1 MSAGLLDGRVAIV
14 TGGAGNL
21 GAHICRLFASQGAS
35 IVINDVN
42 TAAGEALTEEVV
54 AGGGRA
60 VFDCTDVSTVAGG
73 RALVQ
78 RAVDEFGTVDALAL
92 LAGRIPLSPLAD
104 ISEDEW
110 DGVITSHMKGHF
122 TLIQAAA
129 PVMKEKRYGRIV
141 GFSSVQG
148 TIGDSHQ
155 MPYCAAKAGII
166 GLMRAVT
173 IELDPFGICANTVCP
188 AGVEGVHGPIADRL
202 VGPSANVAPLVA
214 YLASEQAGWI
224 NGHVFDISGS
234 GRLGLYRPMVPER
247 LIERP
252 GGFSIDE
259 MSDAVGRLFEPMYS
273 SEPRQRPRLLP
284 PAGEQLDKLP
294 EGIAPLLYEML
305 STAGLF
311 PPPENPP
318 RTPWR

>member
-1 MSAGLLDGRVAIV
+1 MAGLLNGRVAIV

-21 GAHICRLFASQGAS
+21 GAPISRLLAAEGAAV
-35 IVINDVN
+35 VINDLN
-42 TAAGEALTEEVV
+42 TDAGTALADEVV
-54 AGGGRA
+54 VRGGRA
-60 VFDCTDVSTVAGG
+60 VFDRTDVSTFAGG
-73 RALVQ
+73 RTVVQ
-78 RAVDEFGTVDALAL
+78 RAIDEFGTVDSLAL
-92 LAGRIPLSPLAD
+92 LAGRIPLSLLAD

-129 PVMKEKRYGRIV
+129 PIMKEKRYGRIV
-141 GFSSVQG
+141 GFASVQG

-155 MPYCAAKAGII
+155 MPYCAAKSGII

-188 AGVEGVHGPIADRL
+188 AGIGARLGPLTDRL
-202 VGPSANVAPLVA
+202 IGPSKNVAPLVA
-214 YLASEQAGWI
+214 YLASERAGWI

-234 GRLGLYRPMVPER
+234 GRLGLYRSMVPER
-247 LIERP
+247 LIEQP
-252 GGFSIDE
+252 GGFTLDQI
-259 MSDAVGRLFEPMYS
+259 SDAVVRLFEPMYT

-284 PAGEQLDKLP
+284 PAGEQLDQLP
-294 EGIAPLLYEML
+294 EGLSPLLHEAL
-305 STAGLF
+305 SAVGIV
-311 PPPENPP
+311 PPPKTPP

>member
-1 MSAGLLDGRVAIV
+1 MGLLDGRVAIV

-21 GAHICRLFASQGAS
+21 GSHVCRLFAAEGAGL
-35 IVINDVN
+35 VINDVN
-42 TAAGEALTEEVV
+42 ADKGKALADEL
-54 AGGGRA
+54 GA
-60 VFDCTDVSTVAGG
+60 VFDPTDGSTFAGG
-73 RALVQ
+73 RALVA
-78 RAVDEFGTVDALAL
+78 RAVAEFGTVDVLAL
-92 LAGRIPLSPLAD
+92 LAGRIPLSPLAEV
-104 ISEDEW
+104 SEDEW

-122 TLIQAAA
+122 SLIQAAA

-155 MPYCAAKAGII
+155 SPYCAAKAGIV
-166 GLMRAVT
+166 GLMRAMT

-224 NGHVFDISGS
+224 NGHVFDISGT

-247 LIERP
+247 LIEQP
-252 GGFSIDE
+252 GGFTVGQIG
-259 MSDAVGRLFEPMYS
+259 DAVVRLFEPMYTA
-273 SEPRQRPRLLP
+273 EPRQRPRLLP
-284 PAGEQLDKLP
+284 AAGEQLDRLP
-294 EGIAPLLYEML
+294 EGISPVLYEML

-311 PPPENPP
+311 PLPETPP

>member
-1 MSAGLLDGRVAIV
+1 MGLLEGRVSIV

-21 GAHICRLFASQGAS
+21 GAHISRLFAAEGAS
-35 IVINDVN
+35 VVINDVN
-42 TAAGEALTEEVV
+42 VDKGRALADEL
-54 AGGGRA
+54 GA
-60 VFDCTDVSTVAGG
+60 VFDATDVSTFAGG
-73 RALVQ
+73 RELVA

-92 LAGRIPLSPLAD
+92 LAGRIPLGPLAD
-104 ISEDEW
+104 VTEDEW
-110 DGVITSHMKGHF
+110 DGVVDSHLKGHF

-129 PVMKEKRYGRIV
+129 PVMKEKGYGRIV

-155 MPYCAAKAGII
+155 SPYCAAKAGIV

-188 AGVEGVHGPIADRL
+188 AGVDGLHGPIADRL
-202 VGPSANVAPLVA
+202 IGQSVNVAPLVA
-214 YLASEQAGWI
+214 YLASERSGWI
-224 NGHVFDISGS
+224 NGHVFDMSGS

-247 LIERP
+247 LIEQP
-252 GGFSIDE
+252 GGFTTEQIG
-259 MSDAVGRLFEPMYS
+259 DAVTRLFEPTYS
-273 SEPRQRPRLLP
+273 ANRVSGRRLLP
-284 PAGEQLDKLP
+284 PAGEELERLP
-294 EGIAPLLYEML
+294 EGISPILYEPL

-311 PPPENPP
+311 PPPETPP

>member
-1 MSAGLLDGRVAIV
+1 MGSLQDRVAII

-21 GAHICRLFASQGAS
+21 GAHTARLFVAEGARV
-35 IVINDVN
+35 VINDIN
-42 TAAGEALTEEVV
+42 ADKGMALAEEL
-54 AGGGRA
+54 GA
-60 VFDCTDVSTVAGG
+60 VFDSTDVSTFAGG
-73 RALVQ
+73 RALVE
-78 RAVDEFGTVDALAL
+78 RAVDEFGTVDALVL

-104 ISEDEW
+104 ITEEEW
-110 DGVITSHMKGHF
+110 DGVVTSHLKGHF

-129 PVMKEKRYGRIV
+129 PILTAKRYGRIV
-141 GFSSVQG
+141 GISSVQG

-166 GLMRAVT
+166 GLLRAVT

-188 AGVEGVHGPIADRL
+188 AGIDGLHGPIVDRL
-202 VGPSANVAPLVA
+202 IGPSVNVAPLIA

-224 NGHVFDISGS
+224 NGHVFDMSGS

-247 LIERP
+247 LIEKR
-252 GGFSIDE
+252 GGFTVVEIG
-259 MSDAVGRLFEPMYS
+259 DAVQRLFEPMYS

-284 PAGEQLDKLP
+284 PAGEQLDRLP
-294 EGIAPLLYEML
+294 AGISPLLAEPL

-311 PPPENPP
+311 PPLEPPP

>member
-1 MSAGLLDGRVAIV
+1 MGLLEGRVSIV

-21 GAHICRLFASQGAS
+21 GAHISRLFAAEGAS
-35 IVINDVN
+35 VVINDVN
-42 TAAGEALTEEVV
+42 VDKGRALADEL
-54 AGGGRA
+54 GA
-60 VFDCTDVSTVAGG
+60 VFDATDVSTFTGG
-73 RALVQ
+73 RELVA

-92 LAGRIPLSPLAD
+92 LAGRIPLGPLAD
-104 ISEDEW
+104 VTEDEW
-110 DGVITSHMKGHF
+110 DGVVDSHLKGHF

-129 PVMKEKRYGRIV
+129 PVMKEKGYGRIV

-155 MPYCAAKAGII
+155 SPYCAAKAGIV

-188 AGVEGVHGPIADRL
+188 VGVDGLHGPIADRL
-202 VGPSANVAPLVA
+202 IGESVNVAPLVA
-214 YLASEQAGWI
+214 YLASERSGWI
-224 NGHVFDISGS
+224 NGHVFDMSGS

-247 LIERP
+247 LIEQP
-252 GGFSIDE
+252 GGFTTEQIG
-259 MSDAVGRLFEPMYS
+259 DAVTRLFEPMYS

-284 PAGEQLDKLP
+284 PAGEELERLP
-294 EGIAPLLYEML
+294 EGISPILYEPL

-311 PPPENPP
+311 PPPETPP